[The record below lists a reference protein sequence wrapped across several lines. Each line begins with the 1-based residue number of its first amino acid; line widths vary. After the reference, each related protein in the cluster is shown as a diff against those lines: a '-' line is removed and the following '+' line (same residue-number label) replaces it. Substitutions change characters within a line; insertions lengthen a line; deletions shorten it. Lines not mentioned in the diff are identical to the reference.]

1 MEPRNGI
8 AADSVRYHR
17 LLALGYGRVSVT
29 CDTLRME
36 GLMGGVRADIP
47 LLILLLVPALAA
59 GTSFRPFTRLHI
71 HKSHP

>member
-17 LLALGYGRVSVT
+17 LLALGSGRVSVT

-47 LLILLLVPALAA
+47 V
-59 GTSFRPFTRLHI
+59 S
-71 HKSHP
+71 